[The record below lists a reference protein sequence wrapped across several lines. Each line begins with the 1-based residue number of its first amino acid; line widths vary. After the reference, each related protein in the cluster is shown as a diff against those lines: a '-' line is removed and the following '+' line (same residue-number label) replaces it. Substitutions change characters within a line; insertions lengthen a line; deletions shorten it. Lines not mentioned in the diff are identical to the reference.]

1 MLTLVEARQGAGRI
15 ADMTTDTHTALL
27 TRIVDDLAEQGWS
40 LQPQF
45 IAPSL
50 TLELAE
56 ECRKRAAHGALAPAG
71 VGRGAQQQIREGVRG
86 DHIQWLEVGQAEACD
101 QYLQAFDELRVALNQ
116 GLYLGL
122 EDFEGHFALY
132 PPGAFYQKHVDRFRD
147 DDRRAVSAVFYL
159 NEDWQAEQGGA
170 LRLYLPNGETRDVLP
185 QAGSLLLFLSADMP
199 HEVLPASRDRLSLTG
214 WFRRRGNGPF

>member
-1 MLTLVEARQGAGRI
+1 
-15 ADMTTDTHTALL
+15 MTTDTHTALL

-40 LQPQF
+40 LQSQF

-56 ECRKRAAHGALAPAG
+56 ECRKRAAQGALAPAG

-86 DHIQWLEVGQAEACD
+86 DQIQWLEAGQAAACD
-101 QYLQAFDELRVALNQ
+101 QYLRVFDQLRVALNQ

-159 NEDWQAEQGGA
+159 NQDWLAEQGGA

-199 HEVLPASRDRLSLTG
+199 HEVLPATRERLSLTG
-214 WFRRRGNGPF
+214 WFRRRGNGPL